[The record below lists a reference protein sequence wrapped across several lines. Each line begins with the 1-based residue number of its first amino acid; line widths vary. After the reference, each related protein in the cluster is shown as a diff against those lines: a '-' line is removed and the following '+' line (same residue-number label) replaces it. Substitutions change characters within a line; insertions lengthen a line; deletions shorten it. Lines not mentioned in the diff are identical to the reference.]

1 MCTQDLLLKLR
12 ILMSTNYQKVL
23 RQLLISHKIDLCRS
37 IVISKL
43 LVVHSSRR
51 FENGGL
57 RFCKNE
63 IMLPLNNC
71 RLQSLIQLGIFLK
84 KTRYKPFGGKQV
96 AVLFIFSFRHY
107 NFLFLLKSQK
117 SCPLSHSVIFSI

>member
-12 ILMSTNYQKVL
+12 MLMPTQCKNVL
-23 RQLLISHKIDLCRS
+23 PSHKIDLCRL

-43 LVVHSSRR
+43 LIVHSSSR
-51 FENGGL
+51 FENGDL
-57 RFCKNE
+57 RFE
-63 IMLPLNNC
+63 IILPLNNC